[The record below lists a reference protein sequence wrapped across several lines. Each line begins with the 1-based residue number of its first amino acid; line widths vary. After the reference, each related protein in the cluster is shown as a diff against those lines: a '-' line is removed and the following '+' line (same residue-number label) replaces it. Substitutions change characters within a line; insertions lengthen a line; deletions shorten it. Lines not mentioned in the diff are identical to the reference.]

1 MPIKI
6 CFFNHYHNGDLL
18 ATKEFVREL
27 MQKVPAEYYYM
38 NHKHPKVLG
47 DLPASRVFLS
57 DLAMQGIQQNAKF
70 AFIEKDNTL
79 MVNTWIGAYIDNIA
93 NKADLPFKIPA
104 PNLTSEGINWK
115 TYHGIWKYIFSVIS
129 VIIERQITLSGN
141 PQDYA
146 HSIDYTKFACRFELP
161 QRDKLVLFSNGLV
174 ESGQNHINDDMSQH
188 ITHFANQYPNYKFI
202 CTRKFNKTQE
212 NILFVEDLV
221 QNSEGCDLNEIAC
234 ISEYCDVVI
243 GRNSGPFLFTNTKAN
258 LSNPNKKF
266 LAFGR
271 NYGDC
276 FPAALSFPCDFR
288 FIVDSSQETIRQ
300 GIEDIL

>member
-1 MPIKI
+1 
-6 CFFNHYHNGDLL
+6 
-18 ATKEFVREL
+18 
-27 MQKVPAEYYYM
+27 
-38 NHKHPKVLG
+38 
-47 DLPASRVFLS
+47 
-57 DLAMQGIQQNAKF
+57 
-70 AFIEKDNTL
+70 
-79 MVNTWIGAYIDNIA
+79 
-93 NKADLPFKIPA
+93 
-104 PNLTSEGINWK
+104 
-115 TYHGIWKYIFSVIS
+115 
-129 VIIERQITLSGN
+129 
-141 PQDYA
+141 
-146 HSIDYTKFACRFELP
+146 
-161 QRDKLVLFSNGLV
+161 
-174 ESGQNHINDDMSQH
+174 MSQH